1 MSQKETGR
9 SGTIYV
15 VGETDGRYYKIGFTQ
30 DKTTGNR
37 LKALQFGNPRKL
49 RVVRVFRD
57 QTEAIEGEIRMV
69 EGSRCL
75 YTVAWTF
82 EKPDFLRVLAEK
94 RARLEWTLVY
104 RTFLKVFETFG
115 VYDQEENNCQ
125 HFAMQVFN
133 HLPSLCGTVW
143 TTKEHHDCPC
153 FNFVEDPQVA
163 SLPTSP
169 SSSY

>member
-57 QTEAIEGEIRMV
+57 QTEAIEGEIHLRLV
-69 EGSRCL
+69 NYRAEGEWFEQNSVLDRLIREQISLDEFLSLDPHEFEESKEASFAKMLVKQL
-75 YTVAWTF
+75 YTII
-82 EKPDFLRVLAEK
+82 
-94 RARLEWTLVY
+94 
-104 RTFLKVFETFG
+104 
-115 VYDQEENNCQ
+115 
-125 HFAMQVFN
+125 
-133 HLPSLCGTVW
+133 
-143 TTKEHHDCPC
+143 
-153 FNFVEDPQVA
+153 
-163 SLPTSP
+163 
-169 SSSY
+169 